1 MDVNDRKPRVIIN
14 MMMIA
19 NPCARNKDV
28 LLVGDDDVVMILM
41 LMVVLASISII
52 VMVLVLYLARS
63 TRLKMVRYVLNACLR
78 TIRE

>member
-41 LMVVLASISII
+41 LMVVLASII